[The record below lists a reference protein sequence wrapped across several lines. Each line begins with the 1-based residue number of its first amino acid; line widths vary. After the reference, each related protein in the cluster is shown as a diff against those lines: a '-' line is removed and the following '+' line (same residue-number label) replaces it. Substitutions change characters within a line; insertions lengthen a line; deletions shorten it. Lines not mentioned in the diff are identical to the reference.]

1 MRYSESMEKN
11 LYQINILGSSFSIQ
25 TDEDPVKMNNI
36 INLLKS
42 KTSMVENDLS
52 IKDPLKNLVIS
63 SIIIIDELLKEREK
77 SGNAGSSDVEEVERL
92 TLQIMERIDK
102 SLE

>member
-1 MRYSESMEKN
+1 MNKN
-11 LYQINILGSSFSIQ
+11 LFQINVLGSSFSIQ
-25 TDEDPVKMNNI
+25 TDEDPVRMEEI
-36 INLLKS
+36 ISILKS
-42 KTSMVENDLS
+42 KTEMVESDLS

-63 SIIIIDELLKEREK
+63 SIIIIDELLKERRK
-77 SGNAGSSDVEEVERL
+77 SGTAGSPDPDEVERL

>member
-1 MRYSESMEKN
+1 MDKN
-11 LYQINILGSSFSIQ
+11 LFQINVLGSSFSIQ
-25 TDEDPVKMNNI
+25 TDEDPKRMEEI
-36 INLLKS
+36 ISILKS
-42 KTSMVENDLS
+42 NTDIVEKDLS

-63 SIIIIDELLKEREK
+63 SIIIIDELLKERQK
-77 SGNAGSSDVEEVERL
+77 VGGNEGSNSEEVERL

>member
-1 MRYSESMEKN
+1 MKKN
-11 LYQINILGSSFSIQ
+11 LFQINLLGSSFSIQ
-25 TDEDPVKMNNI
+25 TDENPVRMEKI
-36 INLLKS
+36 ISILKS
-42 KTSMVENDLS
+42 KTGMVESDLS

-63 SIIIIDELLKEREK
+63 SIILIDELLKEK
-77 SGNAGSSDVEEVERL
+77 QKAGDNGSSDSEEVERL